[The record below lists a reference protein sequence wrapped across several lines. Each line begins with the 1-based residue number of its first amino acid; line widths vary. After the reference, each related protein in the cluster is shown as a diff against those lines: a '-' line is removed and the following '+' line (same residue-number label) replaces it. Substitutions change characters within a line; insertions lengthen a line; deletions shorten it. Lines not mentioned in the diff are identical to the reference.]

1 MPRENDLNKIL
12 IIGAGSALVGNVAN
26 TDLLTRSA
34 IEALLEEN
42 IQVVLVNP
50 NPASVSTDPLPGLTV
65 YLEPM
70 TMDFLKRIL
79 RMEEP
84 DAIMTAFGSLM
95 ALDVTK
101 KLQADG
107 ILHQMGIRLLTINE
121 RAISMSNPQK
131 RTRFL
136 EANHLPVGQTWF
148 LDSLG
153 LKYDEHLQEQLE
165 NKLSFP
171 ILLTKKYY
179 FERDDHISFKSSR
192 DLAQYLRQESQDN
205 DFRPASY
212 RMTEDLSN
220 CEEVILDLL
229 RDEDGNLC
237 FVGATGSLEPV
248 GIDSG
253 DSVLIK
259 PLLTMNNDQIQV
271 LRAEAGKIADKLQLV
286 GFLSIHF
293 AISHRDTEMVY
304 KLLAVKPRLTRTAVL
319 DQKTSLYSI
328 GYVLAKLAIGMRLN
342 EVTDP
347 ATGLCAAI
355 EPVSDTVSIKIPY
368 WSFAK
373 TGYNHYQLGK
383 HTQSTGEAVGIGRN
397 FESAFFK
404 ALISSNDLEVLWSA
418 FVKERGKSDE
428 VILDDLRHPNEMHL
442 VQLLA
447 ALSQGIDY
455 QALSS
460 VFNIHPVYYQKLC
473 YLVKIGRDIAHAGE
487 LDHDLLLKAKIR
499 GFSSDL
505 LAKLTKMDV
514 HDIFPLLNEKD
525 VRPSFT
531 AIDDSAGVYQPK
543 VKVYYQSYGVE
554 SELEFAKDPEK
565 KKVLLLGMPPF
576 QVSVTSE
583 FDYMLYHA
591 LAALKKEGYETVL
604 LSNNAESASMDYH
617 LADRVYFEPINLDSI
632 ITICEEEGITDVV
645 TQFSGKQVSA
655 LRLPLMSHGLKIF
668 GQHDIDRLL
677 PISHVDTAKIS
688 DVKRVPYLATT
699 DYQAVLAFVAQVGYP
714 VLVGG
719 YHQKGKQKSA
729 VVYDQPALEKYFREN
744 QVDDYTISQFISGM
758 KYEIT
763 AITDGEDVTIPG
775 IVEHLEQSGS
785 HASDSIV
792 VFGPQYLSKEHAE
805 KLREETIKLIRS
817 FKIRGI
823 FNLHF
828 LLKGSEIYLL
838 QIKTYAG
845 HNLAFLSKSM
855 NKDLVEYA
863 VKVLAG
869 RKIADL
875 GYPNEV
881 WPVDEF
887 IHVKMPVF
895 SYLNYSS
902 DNTFDSRMK
911 SSDAVMGRDS
921 LLSKALYKGYEASD
935 LHIPS
940 YGTIFFSVSDEEKQE
955 VANLAKRFTRLGF
968 KITATEGTAN
978 ILAEAGITTGVIA
991 KIQEGSRNLLER
1003 IRTHR
1008 IVMVVNVVNL
1018 SDSAV
1023 EDSIKIK
1030 DQALNT
1036 HIPVFSSLET
1046 VQLILDVLESLAL
1059 TTQPI

>member
-1 MPRENDLNKIL
+1 MPRENELNKIL
-12 IIGAGSALVGNVAN
+12 IIGSGSSLAGNVAN
-26 TDLLTRSA
+26 TDLLTKSA
-34 IEALLEEN
+34 IQALIEEN

-50 NPASVSTDPLPGLTV
+50 NPASVSTDPVPGLTV

-70 TMDFLKRIL
+70 TLDFLKRIL

-84 DAIMTAFGSLM
+84 DAIMTAFGSLT
-95 ALDVTK
+95 ALNVTK

-107 ILHQMGIRLLTINE
+107 ILHQMGIRILGTNDLGI
-121 RAISMSNPQK
+121 AMANPQK
-131 RTRFL
+131 RAHFL
-136 EANHLPVGQTWF
+136 ANHHLPISQSWT
-148 LDSLG
+148 LDG
-153 LKYDEHLQEQLE
+153 LALKNDEHLQEQLD
-165 NKLSFP
+165 NKLDFP
-171 ILLTKKYY
+171 ILLTKKFL
-179 FERDDHISFKSSR
+179 FERNQHISFKTSF
-192 DLAQYLRQESQDN
+192 DLAKYLRSEFKDK
-205 DFRPASY
+205 DFHSSDY
-212 RMTEDLSN
+212 RMSEDLSS
-220 CEEVILDLL
+220 CEEVIIDLI
-229 RDEDGNLC
+229 RDEAGNIA

-259 PLLTMNNDQIQV
+259 PLLTVNNDQMQV
-271 LRAEAGKIADKLQLV
+271 LRKDCRQIAEALKLV
-286 GFLSIHF
+286 GFLSVHF
-293 AISHRDTEMVY
+293 AISHHEAQMHRKV
-304 KLLAVKPRLTRTAVL
+304 LAVKARITKTAIF

-328 GYVLAKLAIGMRLN
+328 GYILAKVAIGYHLN
-342 EVTDP
+342 EITDP
-347 ATGLCAAI
+347 ATDLCAAI
-355 EPVSDTVSIKIPY
+355 EPVWDAVSIKIPY
-368 WSFAK
+368 WSFSK

-383 HTQSTGEAVGIGRN
+383 RTQSTGEAVGIGRN

-404 ALISSNDLEVLWSA
+404 ALISSNDLEVMWNA
-418 FVKERGKSDE
+418 FIKERSKSE
-428 VILDDLRHPNEMHL
+428 EEILDDLAHPTELHL
-442 VQLLA
+442 IQLLA
-447 ALSQGIDY
+447 ALSEDIDY
-455 QALSS
+455 QKISA
-460 VFNIHPVYYQKLC
+460 VFNIHPVYFQKLK
-473 YLVKIGRDIAHAGE
+473 YLVKIAHDIAHAKE
-487 LDHDLLLKAKIR
+487 LDHDLLMKAKIR

-505 LAKLTKMDV
+505 LAKLTQMDV
-514 HDIFPLLNEKD
+514 HDIFPLLAEKQ
-525 VRPSFT
+525 VHPGFL
-531 AIDDSAGVYQPK
+531 AIDNSAGVYQPK
-543 VKVYYQSYGVE
+543 VKVYYQGYGTE
-554 SELEFAKDPEK
+554 NELKLDQAK
-565 KKVLLLGMPPF
+565 KKVLVLGMPPF

-591 LAALKKEGYETVL
+591 LEALKEEGYETVL
-604 LSNNAESASMDYH
+604 LSNNDESASMDYS
-617 LADRVYFEPINLDSI
+617 LVDRVYFEPINLDSI
-632 ITICEEEGITDVV
+632 ITICEEERITDVV

-655 LRLPLMSHGLKIF
+655 LRVPLMSHGLKIF
-668 GQHDIDRLL
+668 GQHDISKLL
-677 PISHVDTAKIS
+677 PISHLDTSKVS
-688 DVKRVPYLATT
+688 DVKRVPYLASS
-699 DYQAVLAFVAQVGYP
+699 DYQAVLSFAEKVGYP

-719 YHQKGKQKSA
+719 YHQKNKQKAA
-729 VVYDQPALEKYFREN
+729 VVYDLPALEKYYREN
-744 QVDDYTISQFISGM
+744 QVDHFTISQFITGT

-763 AITDGEDVTIPG
+763 AITDGTDVTIPG

-785 HASDSIV
+785 HASDSIA
-792 VFGPQYLSKEHAE
+792 VFGPQYLAKKQGE
-805 KLREETIKLIRS
+805 KLKEETIKLIRS

-828 LLKGSEIYLL
+828 LIRDNEIYLL

-855 NKDLVEYA
+855 KKDLVKYA

-869 RKIADL
+869 QQIKDL

-881 WPVDEF
+881 WPVDEL

-902 DNTFDSRMK
+902 DNTFDSKMK
-911 SSDAVMGRDS
+911 SFDAVMGRDKQ
-921 LLSKALYKGYEASD
+921 LAKALYKGYEASD

-940 YGTIFFSVSDEEKQE
+940 YGTIFFSVSDEEKNE
-955 VANLAKRFTRLGF
+955 VANLAKRFARLGF

-1003 IRTHR
+1003 IRSHR